1 VGDGDFESQSLADEN
16 PGNGDLW
23 LMGPLDGE
31 EQSQTWQEGL
41 GTRCCSKIPAEG
53 DGRFGNPRGGGG
65 EATKRNSEGP
75 SRGRVGIR

>member
-53 DGRFGNPRGGGG
+53 DGRFGNPRGGG
-65 EATKRNSEGP
+65 RQQ
-75 SRGRVGIR
+75 RVTQMGQAGGWLA